1 MHWRYITSPL
11 VTMPEVDADA
21 LIMDGAAIV
30 HMLPPRNCTI
40 FSEYSRDVFLP
51 FLERILVGTNF
62 HLDIVFGVYR
72 PGSLKFSVSE
82 VRGQE
87 LLGLDTPVPN
97 NWNGFFRN
105 EANNT
110 EIFDLADEI
119 STISIPWLVVA
130 MNGSAIFSKFLKQ
143 GMYHLRKHQ
152 NIHIWRRRI
161 FQTSSV
167 HF

>member
-1 MHWRYITSPL
+1 
-11 VTMPEVDADA
+11 MPEVDADA

-40 FSEYSRDVFLP
+40 FSEYSTDVFLH
-51 FLERILVGTNF
+51 FLEGILVGTNF

-119 STISIPWLVVA
+119 STISTP
-130 MNGSAIFSKFLKQ
+130 
-143 GMYHLRKHQ
+143 
-152 NIHIWRRRI
+152 
-161 FQTSSV
+161 
-167 HF
+167 